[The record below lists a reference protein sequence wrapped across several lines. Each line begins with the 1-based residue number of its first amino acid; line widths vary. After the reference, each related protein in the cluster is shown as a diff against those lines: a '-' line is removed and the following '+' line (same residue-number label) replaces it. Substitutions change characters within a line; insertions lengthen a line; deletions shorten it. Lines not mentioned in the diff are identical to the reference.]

1 MKVIYVAG
9 KYHADTEWGIWNN
22 IEHASRA
29 ARKLWFE
36 GWAVICPHK
45 NTAFFGGKGGS
56 HRNLWLVGDLEI
68 LKRCDAI
75 FMLEGWKDSE
85 GARAELQLAVDLGLE
100 IQYEPAGD

>member
-9 KYHADTEWGIWNN
+9 KYCGSTEWDMWNN
-22 IEHASRA
+22 IEHASRE
-29 ARKLWFE
+29 ARELWLE

-85 GARAELQLAVDLGLE
+85 GARAELNLAKELKLE
-100 IQYEPAGD
+100 IIHEE